1 MSPAPAV
8 AASALR
14 KRYGTTDALDGLNL
28 VVPPGTV
35 HGILGPN
42 GAGKTT
48 AVRVLSTLVRADSG
62 TARVAGFDVAT
73 QATLVRRSIGLV
85 GQNAA
90 VDEILTGRQ
99 NLVLFGRL
107 HHLRSAAATRRA
119 GELLDAFG
127 LTEAA
132 DKPVKQY
139 SGGMRRRLD
148 LAAGLLTAPSVLFL
162 DEPTTGLDPRAR
174 TEMWESVR
182 ELAASGTTVILTTQY
197 LDEADHLADAV
208 SVVDGGRVIAQGTPD
223 ELKGRLGGDRLDVT
237 VRAAADLVPAAELL
251 QRVTG
256 GDVHTDA
263 DRRRAS
269 APVTDRVTA
278 LGTVLRAV
286 EAEQFGVE
294 DVTIRRPTLDE
305 VFLHLT
311 GSDASQ
317 TAKETTA

>member
-237 VRAAADLVPAAELL
+237 VRDAADLVPAAELL

-286 EAEQFGVE
+286 EGEHFGVE

-317 TAKETTA
+317 PAKETTA